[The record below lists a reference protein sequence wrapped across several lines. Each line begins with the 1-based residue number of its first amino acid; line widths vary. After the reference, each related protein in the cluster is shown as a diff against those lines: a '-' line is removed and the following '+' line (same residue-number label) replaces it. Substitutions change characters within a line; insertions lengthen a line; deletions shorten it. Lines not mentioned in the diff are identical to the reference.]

1 MADTEKKSEGKEE
14 PVMKFPMMFP
24 VKIMGLSTEE
34 FKDTVLKITHEH
46 FDDFD
51 EKTLETDFSAK
62 KKYMALTVTV
72 NAKSRE
78 QLDNY
83 YRALT
88 SCPLV
93 KYAL

>member
-1 MADTEKKSEGKEE
+1 MADTAEKSAGNE

-24 VKIMGLSTEE
+24 VKIMGLNTAE
-34 FKDTVLKITHEH
+34 FKDAVLRITHEH
-46 FDDFD
+46 FEDFD

-62 KKYMALTVTV
+62 KKYAALTVTV
-72 NAKSRE
+72 NAQSRG
-78 QLDNY
+78 QLDDF

-93 KYAL
+93 KVAL